1 MSLSSLSAAASSVR
15 IIPRPS
21 HPPAI
26 SLLTWCRLTGLA
38 PLMLF
43 TTMLPAVRNHRI
55 LAAWNGRQDDNARRA
70 ARGLPPKTRRRR
82 RKSPAMAAAAP
93 P

>member
-1 MSLSSLSAAASSVR
+1 MG
-15 IIPRPS
+15 
-21 HPPAI
+21 
-26 SLLTWCRLTGLA
+26 LT

-43 TTMLPAVRNHRI
+43 TTCLLIVRNQRI
-55 LAAWNGRQDDNARRA
+55 LAAWNTRQDENQRRA

-82 RKSPAMAAAAP
+82 RKTLAGLAAGP

>member
-1 MSLSSLSAAASSVR
+1 MQGESW
-15 IIPRPS
+15 IYQ
-21 HPPAI
+21 
-26 SLLTWCRLTGLA
+26 TWCRLTGLA

-43 TTMLPAVRNHRI
+43 ATVLLAVRNHRI
-55 LAAWNGRQDDNARRA
+55 LAAWSARQDDSARRT

-82 RKSPAMAAAAP
+82 RKSPAVAAAAP